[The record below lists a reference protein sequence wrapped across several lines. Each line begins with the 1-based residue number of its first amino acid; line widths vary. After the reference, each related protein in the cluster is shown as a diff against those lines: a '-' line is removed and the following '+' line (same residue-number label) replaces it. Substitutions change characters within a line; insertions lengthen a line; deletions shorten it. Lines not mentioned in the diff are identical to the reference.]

1 MNLLVTGAYNASQEQ
16 LNKFREEGYSLFFQ
30 KNEMGKPEC
39 DFKIIDGVICNGLF
53 LYHDIEDFPN
63 LKFIQLTSA
72 GLDRIC
78 VDKVKEKNIRLF
90 NAVNVYS
97 IPMAEFAVAG
107 VLSLYKDLRGFYENQ
122 KNHNWE
128 KNRGI
133 GEING
138 KKVAIVGFGSVGKE
152 CAKRFKAFGTEIIA
166 VDIFKF
172 ESELYDEYFDI
183 TDIEQVLSTADI
195 VVLTLPLT
203 EDTRGFFNK
212 DLFNV
217 MRNTALLVTIARGAT
232 VNEKDLISALKYGQI
247 GGAVLDVFEN
257 EPLDGKSELWD
268 LENVLITP
276 HNSFVSENNNTR
288 LFNLIYNNLKKLA
301 KGDF

>member
-16 LNKFREEGYSLFFQ
+16 LNKFREEGYNLFFQ

-288 LFNLIYNNLKKLA
+288 LFNLIFNNLKKLA